1 LRGIVLTIEG
11 LSVSYGGLAALSGV
25 SLNVDEGRFVAI
37 VGPNG
42 AGKTTLFKAVSGTV
56 TPIAGRIEFK
66 GRDLLAVPPPE
77 RPYLG
82 IAHVPEGRQVFAAMT
97 VLENLEMGA
106 YSTRGR
112 PEWQRN
118 LDRILSLFPVL
129 AERRRQL
136 AGTLSGGEQQML
148 AIGRGIA
155 SAPRLLL
162 LDEPSMGLAPAIA
175 DHIFDSIATLHREDK
190 VTLILVEQRVA
201 EALESCDYGYV
212 LETGRVVLEG
222 THRELMADDRVRQ
235 AYLGM

>member
-1 LRGIVLTIEG
+1 MLAIEG

-25 SLNVDEGRFVAI
+25 SLNVDEGQFVAI

-56 TPIAGRIEFK
+56 TPVAGRVEFE

-77 RPYLG
+77 RAHLG

-175 DHIFDSIATLHREDK
+175 DHIFDSIAALHREDK

-222 THRELMADDRVRQ
+222 THRELMADDRVRR

>member
-1 LRGIVLTIEG
+1 MMLTIED
-11 LSVSYGGLAALSGV
+11 LSVSYGGLAALRGV
-25 SLNVDEGRFVAI
+25 SLTVEEGQFVAI

-42 AGKTTLFKAVSGTV
+42 AGKTTLFKSISGTV
-56 TPIAGRIEFK
+56 TPGAGKIAFEE
-66 GRDLLAVPPPE
+66 RDLLAVPPAE
-77 RPYLG
+77 RAHLG
-82 IAHVPEGRQVFAAMT
+82 IAHVPEGRQVFASLT

-106 YSTRGR
+106 YAVRVR
-112 PEWQRN
+112 ADWPRN
-118 LDRILSLFPVL
+118 LDRIFALFPVL

-162 LDEPSMGLAPAIA
+162 LDEPSMGLAPTIA
-175 DHIFDSIATLHREDK
+175 DLIFDRIAALHREDR
-190 VTLILVEQRVA
+190 VTLLLVEQRVA

-212 LETGRVVLEG
+212 LEAGQIALEG
-222 THRELMADDRVRQ
+222 PHRALMADDRVRR